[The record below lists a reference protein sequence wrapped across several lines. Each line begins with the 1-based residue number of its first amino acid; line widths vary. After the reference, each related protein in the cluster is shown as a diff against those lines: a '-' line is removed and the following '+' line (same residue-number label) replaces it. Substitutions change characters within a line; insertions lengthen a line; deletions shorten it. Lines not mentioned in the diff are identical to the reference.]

1 MPRPL
6 TEIVS
11 ELWREGNMPS
21 IARQTPPRPTT
32 SFPSGSVLAGAVPVT
47 SLREGRV
54 KVCTY
59 GRNRSGKTTLACCF
73 KKPLLLV
80 SSEPDANGGANSV
93 TNVEGVF
100 INRVSNKL
108 LGKDK
113 DGHWVD
119 ADDPRCVVKDK
130 LKGSA
135 KVVAIAN
142 ELLDLQ
148 RQSIAPF
155 ATVVLDTVTS
165 LQDVILVELMGL
177 PKVPEMLSWGFVPEG
192 VYQQRAEKL
201 RETIRPL
208 LDLNN
213 CNVVILAQE
222 KDHNAAEDRGGKN
235 KLMHTMQQGSFMAPA
250 LGATNAQWL
259 QDACGYVVQIYEDEV
274 TQEVAVPMSDAQGR
288 ALPPVVQ
295 RVGTGRRQRHLRL
308 LYHPNFA
315 AGGRWQYNRD
325 MPEFVTAPT
334 PEELYAAMAAYIPAL
349 R

>member
-1 MPRPL
+1 MPAITRQKPL
-6 TEIVS
+6 AAVAT
-11 ELWREGNMPS
+11 
-21 IARQTPPRPTT
+21 
-32 SFPSGSVLAGAVPVT
+32 FPNGSVLGGAVPVT
-47 SLREGRV
+47 SLREDKV
-54 KVCTY
+54 KVCIY

-73 KKPLLLV
+73 KKPLLII
-80 SSEPDANGGANSV
+80 SSEPDANGGATSV
-93 TNVEGVF
+93 ANVEGVQL
-100 INRVSNKL
+100 IRVTPPNKRIP
-108 LGKDK
+108 GDK
-113 DGHWVD
+113 VH
-119 ADDPRCVVKDK
+119 
-130 LKGSA
+130 GSA

-142 ELLDLQ
+142 ELAQ
-148 RQSIAPF
+148 NNPF

-213 CNVVILAQE
+213 CNVIILAQE
-222 KDHNAAEDRGGKN
+222 KDHNAPEERGGKSKILN
-235 KLMHTMQQGSFMAPA
+235 TMQQGSFMAPA

-274 TQEVAVPMSDAQGR
+274 TQDMVIPQMGPDGKPMSSTTE
-288 ALPPVVQ
+288 
-295 RVGTGRRQRHLRL
+295 RVGTGKRARHLRL

-325 MPEFVTAPT
+325 MPEFVTAPD
-334 PEELYAAMAAYIPAL
+334 PQGLYNAMAQYIPAL